1 MRMIVSTLLALGIS
15 LPAALRAVPRVPAA
29 TPSSA
34 ADSALRKL
42 DETSLAGIR
51 KRDVKFVDAV
61 YAPDIVMFPAYGQLK
76 VEGLDLT
83 RDAWKSLY
91 DTFATITR
99 CEWSERRYH
108 ATGTQAWMTCLW
120 YLEGTNSDGQS
131 LQLVLRVT
139 RHYENRR
146 GRWLVVHEHISAPM
160 R

>member
-1 MRMIVSTLLALGIS
+1 MGRFFPTLLVLSAS
-15 LPAALRAVPRVPAA
+15 LPAQLTARPLLPPAVAGIESV
-29 TPSSA
+29 
-34 ADSALRKL
+34 LRKL
-42 DETSLAGIR
+42 DETELAGIQ
-51 KRDVKFVDAV
+51 KREVKFVDAV
-61 YAPDIVMFPAYGQLK
+61 YAPDVVLFPAYGQFK
-76 VEGLDLT
+76 VEGLDLV

-108 ATGTQAWMTCLW
+108 ASANGAWMSCLW
-120 YLEGTNSDGQS
+120 YLEGTNSDGQT

-146 GRWLVVHEHISAPM
+146 GRWFVVHEHVSAPM

>member
-1 MRMIVSTLLALGIS
+1 MRKFLPALLTLTALFLALVPVGLRPS
-15 LPAALRAVPRVPAA
+15 GAPASA
-29 TPSSA
+29 TEA
-34 ADSALRKL
+34 MLRKL

-51 KRDVKFVDAV
+51 KREVKFVDAV
-61 YAPDIVMFPAYGQLK
+61 YAPDVVMFPPYGQLK
-76 VEGLDLT
+76 VEGIDLV

-108 ATGTQAWMTCLW
+108 TSAGGAWMTCLW
-120 YLEGTNSDGQS
+120 YLEGTNADGQP
-131 LQLVLRVT
+131 LELVLRVT

-146 GRWLVVHEHISAPM
+146 GHWLVVHEHVSAPM